1 MSMSIGALLLGVLGL
16 ILVIAVIAGVVIF
29 GMHLSDRNKKNG
41 GE

>member
-1 MSMSIGALLLGVLGL
+1 MSIGFSVILCGVLGL

-29 GMHLSDRNKKNG
+29 GMHLHDRNKKNG